1 MLIFFKRI
9 VLYIM
14 HQTYYFIVVTKQ
26 TIILLCMCN
35 ISINKN
41 NYMLHFEYP
50 KTDPNYTTYI

>member
-1 MLIFFKRI
+1 
-9 VLYIM
+9 M